1 MFRNIIEEFCTFDE
15 EKNETFTNNVEE
27 TLGTIIDK
35 AIKRVGKPI
44 LILNKEDKL
53 KIISLIINNGG
64 FLIRG
69 AIDQVANELQVS
81 RYTIYNYLEGLKI
94 KNIKNNV

>member
-1 MFRNIIEEFCTFDE
+1 MLKNIIEEFCTFDK

-27 TLGTIIDK
+27 ILGTIIDK

-53 KIISLIINNGG
+53 KITSLITDDGG
-64 FLIRG
+64 F
-69 AIDQVANELQVS
+69 
-81 RYTIYNYLEGLKI
+81 
-94 KNIKNNV
+94 